1 MRRPIKNPHVVSPD
15 IKYGSMRL
23 EKFINSVMH
32 DGKKSTART
41 VVYDA
46 LEIIKE
52 KTKTEAPLELFEV
65 AIRNVGPAMEIR
77 SRRVGGA
84 NYQVPVEVRPERK
97 QALAFRWILTAAR
110 ARKGMPMAQR
120 LAEELLAA
128 SNNEGSAIKK
138 KEDTLRM
145 AESNKA
151 FAHFAW

>member
-15 IKYGSMRL
+15 IKFGSVRL

-46 LEIIKE
+46 LESIKE
-52 KTKTEAPLELFEV
+52 KTKNENPLELFEV

-84 NYQVPVEVRPERK
+84 NYQVPREVRPERK
-97 QALAFRWILTAAR
+97 QALAFRWILAAAR
-110 ARKGMPMAQR
+110 ARKGMPMSER
-120 LAEELLAA
+120 LAAELLAA
-128 SNNEGSAIKK
+128 ANNEGPAIKK
-138 KEDTLRM
+138 RDDTLKM
-145 AESNKA
+145 AESNTA

>member
-1 MRRPIKNPHVVSPD
+1 MW
-15 IKYGSMRL
+15 
-23 EKFINSVMH
+23 
-32 DGKKSTART
+32 DGKKSTARK

-46 LEIIKE
+46 FDIIQE
-52 KTKTEAPLELFEV
+52 KTKTENPVELFET

-84 NYQVPVEVRPERK
+84 NYQVPREVRAERK

-110 ARKGMPMAQR
+110 SAKGKPMAQK
-120 LAEELLAA
+120 LAAELIAA
-128 SNNEGSAIKK
+128 SNNEGPAIKK
-138 KEDTLRM
+138 RDDTLKM

>member
-1 MRRPIKNPHVVSPD
+1 MRRPVKNRNIAGPD
-15 IKYGSMRL
+15 LKFNSARVG
-23 EKFINSVMH
+23 KFINSVMW
-32 DGKKSTART
+32 DGKKSTAAK

-46 LEIIKE
+46 FEIIKE
-52 KTKTEAPLELFEV
+52 KTKQDPVELFDT

-84 NYQVPVEVRPERK
+84 NYQVPREVRPERK
-97 QALAFRWILTAAR
+97 QALAFRWILLSAR
-110 ARKGMPMAQR
+110 GGKGKPMA
-120 LAEELLAA
+120 EKLAA
-128 SNNEGSAIKK
+128 ELMLAANNEGAAIKK